1 MIKSINALPPS
12 LSGKGWGW
20 GLNFFEMADYHIE
33 IDVHQLN
40 RHGQV
45 VCGDVFHSRQI
56 KAEGRSILVLS
67 DGIGHG
73 VKANVLATLTASMA
87 LNYASFHTRPEV
99 AANIFMRALPKS
111 RDGKESYATFTIIE
125 IEDEGQV
132 RIINYDNPRSVIFRR
147 GQVFN
152 PKEIQI
158 PIRGEENAGKILR
171 IREFSPILEDRIIF
185 ITDGIN
191 QSGLGTKRYPSG
203 WGLDNIA
210 KFAENQIDREFEISA
225 TKLARKILN
234 QASMNDAFEMRDDA
248 SCGVVYFRK
257 PREFMLITGPPFY
270 KIKDVDF
277 VKKILNFPGKKIICG
292 GTTAE
297 IIARELNLE
306 INIQHRFSAE
316 TLPPAAKMEGFE
328 IVTEGI
334 LTLGRVE
341 EILETFTNDMRLGD
355 SPPEEVVKL
364 LTQHDDIHIIVGT
377 RINRAHQDPDQ
388 PVELEIR
395 KSVVRRIVRLLETR
409 FFKKVTIELV

>member
-1 MIKSINALPPS
+1 MS
-12 LSGKGWGW
+12 
-20 GLNFFEMADYHIE
+20 EDYHIE
-33 IDVHQLN
+33 VDLHQLN
-40 RHGQV
+40 RYGQI
-45 VCGDVFHSRQI
+45 VCGDVFHSRRI
-56 KAEGRSILVLS
+56 SAEGRTILVLS

-87 LNYASFHTRPEV
+87 LNYTSFHTRPEV

-125 IEDEGQV
+125 IEEAAQV
-132 RIINYDNPRSVIFRR
+132 RIINYDNPRSILFRK
-147 GQVFN
+147 GQIFN
-152 PKEIQI
+152 PVEFHI

-171 IREFSPILEDRIIF
+171 IREFTPVLEDRIIF
-185 ITDGIN
+185 MTDGIV
-191 QSGLGTKRYPSG
+191 QSGLGTKKYPTG

-210 KFAENQIDREFEISA
+210 RFAENQISREYEMSA

-234 QASMNDAFEMRDDA
+234 QASMNDSFEIRDDA
-248 SCGVVYFRK
+248 SCGVVYFRQ

-277 VKKILNFPGKKIICG
+277 VKRIQEFPGKKIICG

-297 IIARELNLE
+297 IIAREMN
-306 INIQHRFSAE
+306 IDITIQHRFSE
-316 TLPPAAKMEGFE
+316 KILPPAAKMEGFE

-341 EILETFTNDMRLGD
+341 EILETYTTNIRLGD

-364 LTQHDDIHIIVGT
+364 LTQHDIIHIIVGT
-377 RINRAHQDPDQ
+377 RINWAHQDPDQ

-395 KSVVRRIVRLLETR
+395 KAVVKRIVRLLENR
-409 FFKKVTIELV
+409 FFKKVTVELV

>member
-1 MIKSINALPPS
+1 
-12 LSGKGWGW
+12 
-20 GLNFFEMADYHIE
+20 MADYHIE
-33 IDVHQLN
+33 VDIQQLK
-40 RHGQV
+40 RHGQI

-56 KAEGRSILVLS
+56 RAEGRSILVLS

-87 LNYASFHTRPEV
+87 LNYASFHTKPEV

-125 IEDEGQV
+125 IEDAGQV
-132 RIINYDNPRSVIFRR
+132 RIINYDNPRSVIIRR

-158 PIRGEENAGKILR
+158 PIRGEENTGKILR
-171 IREFSPILEDRIIF
+171 IREFVPMLEDRIIF
-185 ITDGIN
+185 MTDGIN
-191 QSGLGTKRYPSG
+191 QSGLGSKRFPTG
-203 WGLDNIA
+203 WGLDNIE

-234 QASMNDAFEMRDDA
+234 QASMNDTFEMRDDA
-248 SCGVVYFRK
+248 SCGVIYFRQ
-257 PREFMLITGPPFY
+257 PRQFMLITGPPFY
-270 KIKDVDF
+270 KIKDTDF
-277 VKKILNFPGKKIICG
+277 VKRIQEFPGKKIICG

-297 IIARELNLE
+297 IIARELNLD
-306 INIQHRFSAE
+306 INIQHRFSE
-316 TLPPAAKMEGFE
+316 KTLPPAAKMEGFE
-328 IVTEGI
+328 MVTEGI

-341 EILETFTNDMRLGD
+341 EILETYATDMRLGD

-364 LTQHDDIHIIVGT
+364 LTQHDIIHIIVGT
-377 RINRAHQDPDQ
+377 RINWAHQDPDQ

-395 KSVVRRIVRLLETR
+395 KFVVKRIVRLLETR
-409 FFKKVTIELV
+409 FFKKITVELV

>member
-1 MIKSINALPPS
+1 MP
-12 LSGKGWGW
+12 
-20 GLNFFEMADYHIE
+20 DYHIE
-33 IDVHQLN
+33 VDLHQLN

-56 KAEGRSILVLS
+56 RAEGRTILVLS

-87 LNYASFHTRPEV
+87 LNYTSFHTKPEV

-111 RDGKESYATFTIIE
+111 LDGKESYATFTIIE
-125 IEDEGQV
+125 IEEAGQV
-132 RIINYDNPRSVIFRR
+132 RIINYDNPRSILFRN
-147 GQVFN
+147 GQLFN
-152 PKEIQI
+152 PKEFQI

-171 IREFSPILEDRIIF
+171 IREFLPMLEDRIIF
-185 ITDGIN
+185 MTDGIA
-191 QSGLGTKRYPSG
+191 QAGLGSKRFPTG
-203 WGLDNIA
+203 WGLDNIF
-210 KFAENQIDREFEISA
+210 KFAESQIAREFEISA

-234 QASMNDAFEMRDDA
+234 QASMNDSFEIRDDA

-270 KIKDVDF
+270 KIKDSDF
-277 VKKILNFPGKKIICG
+277 VKRIQEFPGKKIICG

-297 IIARELNLE
+297 IIARELDLE
-306 INIQHRFSAE
+306 INIQHRFAE
-316 TLPPAAKMEGFE
+316 KTLPPAAKMEGFE

-341 EILETFTNDMRLGD
+341 EILETFTTDMRLGD

-364 LTQHDDIHIIVGT
+364 LIEHDIIHIIVGT
-377 RINRAHQDPDQ
+377 RINWAHQDPDQ
-388 PVELEIR
+388 PIELEIR
-395 KSVVRRIVRLLETR
+395 KFVVKRITRLLETR
-409 FFKKVTIELV
+409 FFKKVTVELM

>member
-1 MIKSINALPPS
+1 
-12 LSGKGWGW
+12 
-20 GLNFFEMADYHIE
+20 MAEYHIE
-33 IDVHQLN
+33 VDLHQLN
-40 RHGQV
+40 SHGQV
-45 VCGDVFHSRQI
+45 VCGDVFHSRVI

-87 LNYASFHTRPEV
+87 LNYASFHTKPEV

-125 IEDEGQV
+125 IEDDGQV

-171 IREFSPILEDRIIF
+171 IREFTPMLEDRIIF
-185 ITDGIN
+185 MTDGIA
-191 QSGLGTKRYPSG
+191 QSGLGSKRFPTG
-203 WGLDNIA
+203 WGLDNIET
-210 KFAENQIDREFEISA
+210 FAESQITREYEISA

-248 SCGVVYFRK
+248 SCGVVYFRQ
-257 PREFMLITGPPFY
+257 PRQFMLITGPPFY
-270 KIKDVDF
+270 KIKDADF
-277 VKKILNFPGKKIICG
+277 VKKIQEFPGKKIICG

-306 INIQHRFSAE
+306 IDIQHRFSE
-316 TLPPAAKMEGFE
+316 KTLPPAAKMEGFE

-341 EILETFTNDMRLGD
+341 EILENYTSDMRLGD

-377 RINRAHQDPDQ
+377 RINWAHQDPDQ

-409 FFKKVTIELV
+409 FFKKVTVELV

>member
-1 MIKSINALPPS
+1 
-12 LSGKGWGW
+12 
-20 GLNFFEMADYHIE
+20 MADYHIE
-33 IDVHQLN
+33 VDIHQLN

-87 LNYASFHTRPEV
+87 LNYTSFHTKPEV

-111 RDGKESYATFTIIE
+111 LDGKESYATFTIIE
-125 IEDEGQV
+125 IEENGPV
-132 RIINYDNPRSVIFRR
+132 RIINYDNPRSILFRK
-147 GQVFN
+147 GQLYN
-152 PKEIQI
+152 PVEYQI

-171 IREFSPILEDRIIF
+171 IREFTPMLEDRILF
-185 ITDGIN
+185 MTDGIV
-191 QSGLGTKRYPSG
+191 QSGLGSKKFPTG
-203 WGLDNIA
+203 WGLDNILS
-210 KFAENQIDREFEISA
+210 FAENQIAREVEISA
-225 TKLARKILN
+225 TRLARKVLN
-234 QASMNDAFEMRDDA
+234 QASINDSFEIRDDA
-248 SCGVVYFRK
+248 TCGVVYFRQ

-270 KIKDVDF
+270 KIKDTDF
-277 VKKILNFPGKKIICG
+277 VKRIQEFPGKKIICG

-297 IIARELNLE
+297 IIAREMNLD
-306 INIQHRFSAE
+306 ISIQHRFSE
-316 TLPPAAKMEGFE
+316 KTLPPAAKMEGFE

-341 EILETFTNDMRLGD
+341 EILENYSGDMRLGD

-364 LTQHDDIHIIVGT
+364 LTQHDIIHIIVGT
-377 RINRAHQDPDQ
+377 RINWAHQDPDQ

-395 KSVVRRIVRLLETR
+395 KFVVKRIVRLLETR
-409 FFKKVTIELV
+409 FFKKVTVELV